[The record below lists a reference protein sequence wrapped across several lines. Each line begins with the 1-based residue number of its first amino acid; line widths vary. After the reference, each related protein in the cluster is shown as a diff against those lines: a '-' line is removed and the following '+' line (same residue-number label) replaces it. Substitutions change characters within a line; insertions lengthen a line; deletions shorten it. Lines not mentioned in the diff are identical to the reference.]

1 MSTFSQL
8 ASPAENPGEVRTLLG
23 GRRWYS
29 VTFQAGSALI
39 AGISLAWLFYGMR
52 AVMEVGGSCAD
63 GGPYVSAQPC
73 PDGAV
78 LMGIGTPFMMLFV
91 IGATFTA
98 IISSTPLPVFPMW
111 AVLFTTLGANFLEF
125 GFEDPKSASWIFCGF
140 MFLAMALPGWIAV
153 AWSLKAR
160 SDDQPGAAAVR
171 IYWISIYLGLGA
183 IGWGLGWWSFDAWS

>member
-1 MSTFSQL
+1 MTDFNQLSSASRST
-8 ASPAENPGEVRTLLG
+8 GEVRTLLG
-23 GRRWYS
+23 GRRWYA
-29 VTFQAGSALI
+29 VAFQAGSALV

-73 PDGAV
+73 PDGAA
-78 LMGIGTPFMMLFV
+78 LMGIGMPVMMLAV
-91 IGATFTA
+91 LSATFIAVTA
-98 IISSTPLPVFPMW
+98 STPLPVFPMW

-140 MFLAMALPGWIAV
+140 LFIVMAIPGWIAV
-153 AWSLKAR
+153 GWSLK
-160 SDDQPGAAAVR
+160 SQPTDQPGQAAVR

-183 IGWGLGWWSFDAWS
+183 IGWGLGWWSFDAWA